1 MCAFLWLYGGMSDLA
16 QRLDIDLARTPICR
30 ACLSFVSMTL
40 DKDDGGR
47 EARGWAHRLSRDLW
61 EEGLEAPLHGALE
74 RARIAGDAAATAAL
88 EDVEARG
95 WRARIVPEVIM
106 RLGVELKEE
115 AEAALRR
122 LEDPLPV
129 MGFTR
134 WEGGP

>member
-1 MCAFLWLYGGMSDLA
+1 MSDLA

-47 EARGWAHRLSRDLW
+47 EASGWAHRLSRDLW
-61 EEGLEAPLHGALE
+61 QEGLESPLRDALE
-74 RARIAGDAAATAAL
+74 RARNAGDADAVAAF

>member
-1 MCAFLWLYGGMSDLA
+1 MSDLA
-16 QRLDIDLARTPICR
+16 HRLDIDLARTPICR

-40 DKDDGGR
+40 EKDDGGR

-61 EEGLEAPLHGALE
+61 GEGLEAPLRDALE
-74 RARIAGDAAATAAL
+74 RARNAGDADAAAAL
-88 EDVEARG
+88 EDIRARG
-95 WRARIVPEVIM
+95 WRARIVPEAIM
-106 RLGVELKEE
+106 RLGDELKEE

-134 WEGGP
+134 WEDRP

>member
-1 MCAFLWLYGGMSDLA
+1 MAGEMSDLA
-16 QRLDIDLARTPICR
+16 QRLDIDLGRTPICR

-47 EARGWAHRLSRDLW
+47 EARGWARRLSRDLW
-61 EEGLEAPLHGALE
+61 QEGLEAPLRDALE
-74 RARIAGDAAATAAL
+74 RARGAGDADAAAAL
-88 EDVEARG
+88 EDIEARG

-106 RLGVELKEE
+106 RLGIELKEE

-122 LEDPLPV
+122 LDDPVPV
-129 MGFTR
+129 VGFTR

>member
-1 MCAFLWLYGGMSDLA
+1 MAGEMSDLVH
-16 QRLDIDLARTPICR
+16 RLDINLGRTPICR

-61 EEGLEAPLHGALE
+61 QEGLEAPLRDALE
-74 RARIAGDAAATAAL
+74 RARGAGDADAAAAL
-88 EDVEARG
+88 EDIEARG

-106 RLGVELKEE
+106 RLGIELKAE

-122 LEDPLPV
+122 LDDPLPV

>member
-1 MCAFLWLYGGMSDLA
+1 MSDLA
-16 QRLDIDLARTPICR
+16 HRLDIDLARTPICR

-61 EEGLEAPLHGALE
+61 EEGLEAPLRDALE
-74 RARIAGDAAATAAL
+74 RARNAGDADAAAAL
-88 EDVEARG
+88 EDIEARG

>member
-1 MCAFLWLYGGMSDLA
+1 MSDLA
-16 QRLDIDLARTPICR
+16 RRLDIDLARTPICR

-61 EEGLEAPLHGALE
+61 GEGLEAPLRDALE
-74 RARIAGDAAATAAL
+74 RARNAGDADAAAAL
-88 EDVEARG
+88 DDIEARG

-122 LEDPLPV
+122 LDDPLPV

-134 WEGGP
+134 WEDRP

>member
-1 MCAFLWLYGGMSDLA
+1 MSDLA

-30 ACLSFVSMTL
+30 ACLSFISMTL

-61 EEGLEAPLHGALE
+61 QEGLEAPLLDALE
-74 RARIAGDAAATAAL
+74 RARGAGDGDAAAAL
-88 EDVEARG
+88 GDIEARG

-134 WEGGP
+134 WEGGPLSN

>member
-1 MCAFLWLYGGMSDLA
+1 MSDLA
-16 QRLDIDLARTPICR
+16 QRLDLDRTPICR

-61 EEGLEAPLHGALE
+61 GEGLEAPLHHALE
-74 RARIAGDAAATAAL
+74 RARNAGDADAAAAL
-88 EDVEARG
+88 DDIEARG

-122 LEDPLPV
+122 LDDPLPV

-134 WEGGP
+134 WEDRP

>member
-1 MCAFLWLYGGMSDLA
+1 MGRDMSDLA
-16 QRLDIDLARTPICR
+16 ERLDISLDRTPICR

-61 EEGLEAPLHGALE
+61 GEGLEAPLREALE
-74 RARIAGDAAATAAL
+74 RAREAGDADAVAAL
-88 EDVEARG
+88 EDIGTRG
-95 WRARIVPEVIM
+95 WRARIVPDVIM
-106 RLGVELKEE
+106 RLGAEQKHE

>member
-1 MCAFLWLYGGMSDLA
+1 MAGAMSDLA
-16 QRLDIDLARTPICR
+16 QRLDIDLGRTPICR
-30 ACLSFVSMTL
+30 ACLSLVSMTL

-47 EARGWAHRLSRDLW
+47 AARGWAHRLSRDLW
-61 EEGLEAPLHGALE
+61 QEGLEAPLRDALE
-74 RARIAGDAAATAAL
+74 RARRAGDSDAAAAL

-106 RLGVELKEE
+106 RLGIELKEE
-115 AEAALRR
+115 AEAALQR

-129 MGFTR
+129 TGFTR